1 MLHFFLLYF
10 LTIIF
15 FAIYFKKKKY
25 LSNYSGDNHQLFSNE
40 KNIPLVGGIFLVI
53 PILSINYNN
62 IFYILIILSIFM
74 LGFLSDRKVIVSAK
88 QRFLFQIILIF
99 FSVIFLDLKILSS
112 RIVFFDNLL
121 ELFYFNILF
130 TCFCLLILING
141 SNFIDGLNGLLLIYM
156 TMVIYILLDTSL
168 LSDTNVKLLF
178 ESEGKYILFL
188 VITLIVITIL
198 NLTNSLMLGDAG
210 AYVLSFFVGYL
221 IIICHNSNPNI
232 SPYFF
237 ITLLWYPCYENLFSI
252 IRKLKNK
259 FSPLSPDNNHLH
271 QLIYQKFNEI
281 ISNKVVANNAS
292 SILMNIVNGI
302 ILLLAA
308 RFPHE
313 SFYQIKIIS
322 ISIFLYTSTFFIL
335 NAKIKT
341 LKK

>member
-1 MLHFFLLYF
+1 MLYFFLLYF

-25 LSNYSGDNHQLFSNE
+25 LSNYSGDNHQLFSNK
-40 KNIPLVGGIFLVI
+40 KNIPLIGGIFLVI

-62 IFYILIILSIFM
+62 IFYILIILSIFT
-74 LGFLSDRKVIVSAK
+74 LGFLSDIKVIVSAK
-88 QRFLFQIILIF
+88 QRFLFQIILVF

-112 RIVFFDNLL
+112 RILFFDSLL
-121 ELFYFNILF
+121 ELIYLNILF

-156 TMVIYILLDTSL
+156 TIVIYILFDNSL
-168 LSDTNVKLLF
+168 LSNTNVKLLF
-178 ESEGKYILFL
+178 ESDGKHFLFL
-188 VITLIVITIL
+188 AITLIVITIL

-271 QLIYQKFNEI
+271 QLIYQKFNKI
-281 ISNKVVANNAS
+281 ISDKVIANNAS
-292 SILMNIVNGI
+292 SILINIANFI

-308 RFPHE
+308 RYPYE
-313 SFYQIKIIS
+313 SIYQLKIIS
-322 ISIFLYTSTFFIL
+322 TSIFLYTSIFFIL
-335 NAKIKT
+335 NTKIKI
-341 LKK
+341 LK